1 MRILVQTIQRIGAI
15 QLALIPFKLSVKLR
29 RFEGTIL
36 LESWEVDLD
45 EWEYTVGAQ
54 IGQNSFKR
62 KWNVIKAIV
71 FQVSVFYKES
81 L

>member
-1 MRILVQTIQRIGAI
+1 MRILVQTFQRIGAI

-54 IGQNSFKR
+54 ISQN
-62 KWNVIKAIV
+62 
-71 FQVSVFYKES
+71 
-81 L
+81 